1 MIANVRS
8 KKAQKMKDVLISLGA
23 EVLST
28 TPEMVTDETQQF
40 IFVAGLLFLCVLC
53 VGVLLC
59 KRVSSNLF
67 LILPVIFI
75 FVGLIIVLISALFVP
90 PQKSSGKTI
99 FEIQIND
106 QTNMQGIFEQFE
118 VVDTSSYPILTVKS
132 K

>member
-1 MIANVRS
+1 
-8 KKAQKMKDVLISLGA
+8 MKDILISLGA

-28 TPEMVTDETQQF
+28 TPEMVTDEKQQF

-59 KRVSSNLF
+59 KRVSSNLI
-67 LILPVIFI
+67 LGLPVLFV
-75 FVGLIIVLISALFVP
+75 FVGLIIVLIKGVVFTP

-99 FEIQIND
+99 FEILIND

>member
-1 MIANVRS
+1 MQQTLFN
-8 KKAQKMKDVLISLGA
+8 LGA

-40 IFVAGLLFLCVLC
+40 IYVAALLFMWVLC
-53 VGVLLC
+53 IGVLLC
-59 KRVSSNLF
+59 KRVSSNLI
-67 LILPVIFI
+67 LGLPVLLIFI
-75 FVGLIIVLISALFVP
+75 GLVIALISALFAP

-118 VVDTSSYPILTVKS
+118 VVDTSNYPIFIVKS

>member
-1 MIANVRS
+1 
-8 KKAQKMKDVLISLGA
+8 MKDVLISLGA

-40 IFVAGLLFLCVLC
+40 IFVAGFLLLCVLSC
-53 VGVLLC
+53 VVLHVC
-59 KRVSSNLF
+59 KQ
-67 LILPVIFI
+67 
-75 FVGLIIVLISALFVP
+75 VLSDLDMCLFVLFVLVSLFIVGIKGVVFAP

-118 VVDTSSYPILTVKS
+118 VVDTSNYPILTVKS